1 METDS
6 YSANQRRAINL
17 VWTACGDYQFEPQFL
32 ALKADGTP
40 DFYMNCVIGLV
51 RKWLGDEMP
60 RRLFALWAD
69 DTRRSAFDDLAW
81 LALENAVYEK
91 ELPVRPVLTELR
103 RAHAAEFFASEYQ
116 LSRQEWMDKN
126 QLVYSLQ
133 SARWRSVLGQKL
145 PLLAPWEKG
154 LSEALACP
162 GTLDADDL
170 EAAVR
175 AAFEKYLQFDG
186 TPHKKSSLR
195 LHFSDRWAPLLT
207 KLLPVEIVRTDELT
221 VGRSAVAGE
230 NGMVRASNALRAQL
244 RSNEREAEDHDYIE
258 RCFGRSLYS
267 PQALARIEQ
276 RCCTGDHLGC
286 HLWFTRGE
294 RVPGQPMRTDTQRL
308 FEQAAEQ
315 AKRNRA
321 AYVRDSAL
329 HQNALLRL
337 TEQIRNCMLIH
348 QQPEDI
354 LAREGRLDG
363 TRVWRAPVLHDGRV
377 FLRKDEES
385 RAGFTVDLMLS

>member
-69 DTRRSAFDDLAW
+69 DTRRSTFDDLAW

-133 SARWRSVLGQKL
+133 SARWRSVLGQKP

-186 TPHKKSSLR
+186 TPHKKSPFR

-221 VGRSAVAGE
+221 VGRSAVAGL
-230 NGMVRASNALRAQL
+230 S
-244 RSNEREAEDHDYIE
+244 
-258 RCFGRSLYS
+258 
-267 PQALARIEQ
+267 
-276 RCCTGDHLGC
+276 
-286 HLWFTRGE
+286 
-294 RVPGQPMRTDTQRL
+294 
-308 FEQAAEQ
+308 
-315 AKRNRA
+315 
-321 AYVRDSAL
+321 
-329 HQNALLRL
+329 
-337 TEQIRNCMLIH
+337 LIH
-348 QQPEDI
+348 I
-354 LAREGRLDG
+354 
-363 TRVWRAPVLHDGRV
+363 
-377 FLRKDEES
+377 
-385 RAGFTVDLMLS
+385 

>member
-133 SARWRSVLGQKL
+133 SARWRSVLGQKP

-154 LSEALACP
+154 LSDTGRHSNGAVSYAAAGGGDVPNEESPCP
-162 GTLDADDL
+162 A
-170 EAAVR
+170 
-175 AAFEKYLQFDG
+175 
-186 TPHKKSSLR
+186 
-195 LHFSDRWAPLLT
+195 
-207 KLLPVEIVRTDELT
+207 
-221 VGRSAVAGE
+221 SAV
-230 NGMVRASNALRAQL
+230 
-244 RSNEREAEDHDYIE
+244 
-258 RCFGRSLYS
+258 LY
-267 PQALARIEQ
+267 PHREQ
-276 RCCTGDHLGC
+276 RPC
-286 HLWFTRGE
+286 HG
-294 RVPGQPMRTDTQRL
+294 
-308 FEQAAEQ
+308 
-315 AKRNRA
+315 
-321 AYVRDSAL
+321 
-329 HQNALLRL
+329 
-337 TEQIRNCMLIH
+337 I
-348 QQPEDI
+348 
-354 LAREGRLDG
+354 
-363 TRVWRAPVLHDGRV
+363 
-377 FLRKDEES
+377 
-385 RAGFTVDLMLS
+385 

>member
-133 SARWRSVLGQKL
+133 SARWRSVLGQKP
-145 PLLAPWEKG
+145 PLLAPRERD
-154 LSEALACP
+154 SPRPSPA
-162 GTLDADDL
+162 
-170 EAAVR
+170 R
-175 AAFEKYLQFDG
+175 ARSTRTIWRPPSARR
-186 TPHKKSSLR
+186 LR
-195 LHFSDRWAPLLT
+195 NTCNLT
-207 KLLPVEIVRTDELT
+207 ARPIKNH
-221 VGRSAVAGE
+221 RSAFISATAG
-230 NGMVRASNALRAQL
+230 RRCSPSSC
-244 RSNEREAEDHDYIE
+244 RS
-258 RCFGRSLYS
+258 RS
-267 PQALARIEQ
+267 
-276 RCCTGDHLGC
+276 
-286 HLWFTRGE
+286 
-294 RVPGQPMRTDTQRL
+294 
-308 FEQAAEQ
+308 
-315 AKRNRA
+315 
-321 AYVRDSAL
+321 SAP
-329 HQNALLRL
+329 
-337 TEQIRNCMLIH
+337 T
-348 QQPEDI
+348 
-354 LAREGRLDG
+354 
-363 TRVWRAPVLHDGRV
+363 
-377 FLRKDEES
+377 S
-385 RAGFTVDLMLS
+385 

>member
-133 SARWRSVLGQKL
+133 SAGGPFW
-145 PLLAPWEKG
+145 
-154 LSEALACP
+154 
-162 GTLDADDL
+162 
-170 EAAVR
+170 
-175 AAFEKYLQFDG
+175 
-186 TPHKKSSLR
+186 
-195 LHFSDRWAPLLT
+195 
-207 KLLPVEIVRTDELT
+207 
-221 VGRSAVAGE
+221 GRS
-230 NGMVRASNALRAQL
+230 R
-244 RSNEREAEDHDYIE
+244 
-258 RCFGRSLYS
+258 RCS
-267 PQALARIEQ
+267 P
-276 RCCTGDHLGC
+276 
-286 HLWFTRGE
+286 RG
-294 RVPGQPMRTDTQRL
+294 
-308 FEQAAEQ
+308 
-315 AKRNRA
+315 K
-321 AYVRDSAL
+321 RDSPRPSPAR
-329 HQNALLRL
+329 ARSTRTIWRPPSARRLRNTCNL
-337 TEQIRNCMLIH
+337 T
-348 QQPEDI
+348 
-354 LAREGRLDG
+354 ARPIKNLCSVFTSAISGR
-363 TRVWRAPVLHDGRV
+363 RCSPSSCRSRSSAPT
-377 FLRKDEES
+377 S
-385 RAGFTVDLMLS
+385 

>member
-69 DTRRSAFDDLAW
+69 DTRRSAFDDLTW

-103 RAHAAEFFASEYQ
+103 RAHAAEFFC
-116 LSRQEWMDKN
+116 LGI
-126 QLVYSLQ
+126 
-133 SARWRSVLGQKL
+133 SARGRSGWTRTSSSIRSSPPAGDLSWAEAAAARPVG
-145 PLLAPWEKG
+145 KG
-154 LSEALACP
+154 TLRGPRLP

-186 TPHKKSSLR
+186 TPHKKSPFR
-195 LHFSDRWAPLLT
+195 LHFSDKWRRCSPSSCRSRSSAPT
-207 KLLPVEIVRTDELT
+207 
-221 VGRSAVAGE
+221 S
-230 NGMVRASNALRAQL
+230 
-244 RSNEREAEDHDYIE
+244 
-258 RCFGRSLYS
+258 
-267 PQALARIEQ
+267 
-276 RCCTGDHLGC
+276 
-286 HLWFTRGE
+286 
-294 RVPGQPMRTDTQRL
+294 
-308 FEQAAEQ
+308 
-315 AKRNRA
+315 
-321 AYVRDSAL
+321 
-329 HQNALLRL
+329 
-337 TEQIRNCMLIH
+337 
-348 QQPEDI
+348 
-354 LAREGRLDG
+354 
-363 TRVWRAPVLHDGRV
+363 
-377 FLRKDEES
+377 
-385 RAGFTVDLMLS
+385 

>member
-91 ELPVRPVLTELR
+91 ELPVRPVLAELR

-133 SARWRSVLGQKL
+133 SARWRSVLGQKP

-186 TPHKKSSLR
+186 TPHKKSLFR
-195 LHFSDRWAPLLT
+195 LHFSDKWAPLLT

-230 NGMVRASNALRAQL
+230 NGMVRASDLPLATK
-244 RSNEREAEDHDYIE
+244 ED
-258 RCFGRSLYS
+258 
-267 PQALARIEQ
+267 ALADI
-276 RCCTGDHLGC
+276 
-286 HLWFTRGE
+286 
-294 RVPGQPMRTDTQRL
+294 
-308 FEQAAEQ
+308 AAERARAGGGAFVTGQ
-315 AKRNRA
+315 RA
-321 AYVRDSAL
+321 A
-329 HQNALLRL
+329 
-337 TEQIRNCMLIH
+337 
-348 QQPEDI
+348 QQFKFMRIP
-354 LAREGRLDG
+354 LYA
-363 TRVWRAPVLHDGRV
+363 VCKVNVAAQRAVKIPPCPCG
-377 FLRKDEES
+377 
-385 RAGFTVDLMLS
+385 AGLP

>member
-133 SARWRSVLGQKL
+133 SARWRSVLGQKP

-162 GTLDADDL
+162 GHA
-170 EAAVR
+170 R
-175 AAFEKYLQFDG
+175 
-186 TPHKKSSLR
+186 R
-195 LHFSDRWAPLLT
+195 
-207 KLLPVEIVRTDELT
+207 
-221 VGRSAVAGE
+221 GRSG
-230 NGMVRASNALRAQL
+230 
-244 RSNEREAEDHDYIE
+244 
-258 RCFGRSLYS
+258 GRR
-267 PQALARIEQ
+267 P
-276 RCCTGDHLGC
+276 
-286 HLWFTRGE
+286 RG
-294 RVPGQPMRTDTQRL
+294 V
-308 FEQAAEQ
+308 
-315 AKRNRA
+315 
-321 AYVRDSAL
+321 
-329 HQNALLRL
+329 
-337 TEQIRNCMLIH
+337 
-348 QQPEDI
+348 
-354 LAREGRLDG
+354 
-363 TRVWRAPVLHDGRV
+363 
-377 FLRKDEES
+377 
-385 RAGFTVDLMLS
+385 

>member
-51 RKWLGDEMP
+51 RKWLGAELP

-133 SARWRSVLGQKL
+133 SARWRSVLGQK
-145 PLLAPWEKG
+145 PPSA
-154 LSEALACP
+154 
-162 GTLDADDL
+162 
-170 EAAVR
+170 R
-175 AAFEKYLQFDG
+175 R
-186 TPHKKSSLR
+186 LR
-195 LHFSDRWAPLLT
+195 NTCNLT
-207 KLLPVEIVRTDELT
+207 AHPIKNH
-221 VGRSAVAGE
+221 RSAFISATAG
-230 NGMVRASNALRAQL
+230 RRCSPSSC
-244 RSNEREAEDHDYIE
+244 RS
-258 RCFGRSLYS
+258 RS
-267 PQALARIEQ
+267 
-276 RCCTGDHLGC
+276 
-286 HLWFTRGE
+286 
-294 RVPGQPMRTDTQRL
+294 
-308 FEQAAEQ
+308 
-315 AKRNRA
+315 
-321 AYVRDSAL
+321 SAP
-329 HQNALLRL
+329 
-337 TEQIRNCMLIH
+337 T
-348 QQPEDI
+348 
-354 LAREGRLDG
+354 
-363 TRVWRAPVLHDGRV
+363 
-377 FLRKDEES
+377 S
-385 RAGFTVDLMLS
+385 

>member
-69 DTRRSAFDDLAW
+69 DTRRSSFDDLAW

-91 ELPVRPVLTELR
+91 ELPVRPVLAELR

-133 SARWRSVLGQKL
+133 SARWRSVLGQKP

-154 LSEALACP
+154 LSAALACP

-170 EAAVR
+170 M
-175 AAFEKYLQFDG
+175 
-186 TPHKKSSLR
+186 
-195 LHFSDRWAPLLT
+195 
-207 KLLPVEIVRTDELT
+207 ELK
-221 VGRSAVAGE
+221 G
-230 NGMVRASNALRAQL
+230 
-244 RSNEREAEDHDYIE
+244 
-258 RCFGRSLYS
+258 
-267 PQALARIEQ
+267 
-276 RCCTGDHLGC
+276 
-286 HLWFTRGE
+286 
-294 RVPGQPMRTDTQRL
+294 
-308 FEQAAEQ
+308 
-315 AKRNRA
+315 
-321 AYVRDSAL
+321 
-329 HQNALLRL
+329 
-337 TEQIRNCMLIH
+337 
-348 QQPEDI
+348 
-354 LAREGRLDG
+354 
-363 TRVWRAPVLHDGRV
+363 
-377 FLRKDEES
+377 
-385 RAGFTVDLMLS
+385 